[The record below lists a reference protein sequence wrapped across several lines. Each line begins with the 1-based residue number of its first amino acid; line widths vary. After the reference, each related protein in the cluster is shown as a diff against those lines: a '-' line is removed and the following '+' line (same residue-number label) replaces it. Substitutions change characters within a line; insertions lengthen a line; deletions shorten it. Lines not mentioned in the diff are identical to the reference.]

1 MAQQSLT
8 EKNAAY
14 IASIQARHSTNR
26 TLTTGDFGK
35 DPEKKISLFGDN
47 NDLLAKAKIEPSK
60 KKSKFVQLPDIGLT
74 ETQLLTKYQ
83 ITVDKIGAGAFAKIK
98 VVKEHQT
105 GKSFALKYVK
115 TRGIS
120 YTDINTFKKE
130 ILYLSKLTN
139 HPNIIRMYDFCE
151 SPTALYMVLEYCN
164 GGDVAQQL
172 EKCKTFSEIETK
184 HITKQVV
191 AGLCYFH
198 QFGIVH
204 RDLKPDNMM
213 YNNGVIKLIDFGLAG
228 DCTNNPLK
236 TSCGTPHFAS
246 PELINGI
253 QYKTEADLWSLGVC
267 VYLFI
272 SGNLP
277 FTEETNNQQRLLQ
290 VIKKGIYSF
299 DYKVF
304 NECDDGIKDFIS
316 KLLCM
321 DIEKRLTAQN
331 ARNHEWFLKND
342 SDGRDRISG
351 HRFGRNNNM
360 NNMHR
365 FNGNKQMNNQNG
377 NNMNNMNGTVMNNNV
392 NNMNNNMKLGNQNQI
407 NNQSF
412 GGNNYMNNN
421 QNG

>member
-228 DCTNNPLK
+228 DCNIQPCK
-236 TSCGTPHFAS
+236 TPCGTAHYAA
-246 PELINGI
+246 PEVLSS
-253 QYKTEADLWSLGVC
+253 QEYDQSADMWSLGVI
-267 VYLFI
+267 VYTLLCGFPPFFDASNNMKNLYHLIKKGQYSFPSPFWDSI
-272 SGNLP
+272 SENAKDCIKKLLVKDP
-277 FTEETNNQQRLLQ
+277 KKRLTAEQSLQHPWLKKQSLQ
-290 VIKKGIYSF
+290 VIK
-299 DYKVF
+299 
-304 NECDDGIKDFIS
+304 
-316 KLLCM
+316 
-321 DIEKRLTAQN
+321 
-331 ARNHEWFLKND
+331 
-342 SDGRDRISG
+342 
-351 HRFGRNNNM
+351 
-360 NNMHR
+360 
-365 FNGNKQMNNQNG
+365 
-377 NNMNNMNGTVMNNNV
+377 
-392 NNMNNNMKLGNQNQI
+392 
-407 NNQSF
+407 
-412 GGNNYMNNN
+412 
-421 QNG
+421 